1 MKSMGTNNAKGQRI
15 QMVQGR
21 HLSLV
26 RLWLKRSF
34 RTQRMSFSRLNR
46 GMEVLDHGI
55 NVRNEE
61 DVVELDHGSSLMR
74 RLVRRGSE
82 GVRWE

>member
-1 MKSMGTNNAKGQRI
+1 MGTNNAKGQRI

-34 RTQRMSFSRLNR
+34 RTQRMFFSRLNR
-46 GMEVLDHGI
+46 GMEVLDRGI

-61 DVVELDHGSSLMR
+61 DVIELDHGSSLMR